1 MWLRKKGTWKVPFAK
16 GTSTIKIS
24 CGKKK
29 NTNTIPS
36 KLKINIKVNGSEFNL
51 VIIIEL
57 RFVLLTACRGGSF
70 TYCVEANSFTSEAF
84 PFIMLL
90 SRFCTHIKKTTL
102 VWHIAQ

>member
-1 MWLRKKGTWKVPFAK
+1 MQKARQQLKFLVV
-16 GTSTIKIS
+16 
-24 CGKKK
+24 KKK

-102 VWHIAQ
+102 V

>member
-1 MWLRKKGTWKVPFAK
+1 MQKARQQLKFLVV
-16 GTSTIKIS
+16 
-24 CGKKK
+24 KKK

-70 TYCVEANSFTSEAF
+70 TYCVEANSFTREAF

-102 VWHIAQ
+102 V

>member
-1 MWLRKKGTWKVPFAK
+1 MQRQRQQLKFLVV
-16 GTSTIKIS
+16 
-24 CGKKK
+24 KKK
-29 NTNTIPS
+29 NINTIPS

-51 VIIIEL
+51 VIIVEL
-57 RFVLLTACRGGSF
+57 RFVLRTACRGGSF

-102 VWHIAQ
+102 V